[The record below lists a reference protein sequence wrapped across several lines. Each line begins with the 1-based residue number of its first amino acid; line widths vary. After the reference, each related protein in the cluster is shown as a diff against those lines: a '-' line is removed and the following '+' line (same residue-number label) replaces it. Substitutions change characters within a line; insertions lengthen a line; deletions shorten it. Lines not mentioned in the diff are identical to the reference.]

1 MERNSYHSIA
11 KMKFNKTNDL
21 EFIDM
26 GYSPEEENA
35 TDTFEMHFIELEKF
49 KIKNPECSTKLEQ
62 WLWLI
67 DGSKEDKIKMSAEE
81 NKEINKAVE
90 ELDKLSQDPK
100 EREKYEERE
109 WSIMRYNAEMET
121 NREIGEKIGEERGK
135 KTEKMKMIKKLFE
148 KNMKIDEIAEIVELN
163 VEEVKSIL
171 ENKK

>member
-1 MERNSYHSIA
+1 
-11 KMKFNKTNDL
+11 
-21 EFIDM
+21 
-26 GYSPEEENA
+26 
-35 TDTFEMHFIELEKF
+35 
-49 KIKNPECSTKLEQ
+49 
-62 WLWLI
+62 
-67 DGSKEDKIKMSAEE
+67 MSAEE

-135 KTEKMKMIKKLFE
+135 KIGEKTEKMRMIKRLFE
-148 KNMKIDEIAEIVELN
+148 KSMPISEIAEIVELS
-163 VEEVKSIL
+163 VEEVKSII

>member
-1 MERNSYHSIA
+1 
-11 KMKFNKTNDL
+11 
-21 EFIDM
+21 
-26 GYSPEEENA
+26 
-35 TDTFEMHFIELEKF
+35 
-49 KIKNPECSTKLEQ
+49 
-62 WLWLI
+62 
-67 DGSKEDKIKMSAEE
+67 MSAEE

-135 KTEKMKMIKKLFE
+135 KIGEKIGEERGKKTEKMKMIKKLFE

>member
-1 MERNSYHSIA
+1 M
-11 KMKFNKTNDL
+11 
-21 EFIDM
+21 
-26 GYSPEEENA
+26 P
-35 TDTFEMHFIELEKF
+35 
-49 KIKNPECSTKLEQ
+49 
-62 WLWLI
+62 
-67 DGSKEDKIKMSAEE
+67 AEE

-121 NREIGEKIGEERGK
+121 NREIGEKIGE
-135 KTEKMKMIKKLFE
+135 KTEKTRMIKRLFE
-148 KNMKIDEIAEIVELN
+148 KNMRIDEIAEIVELS

>member
-1 MERNSYHSIA
+1 
-11 KMKFNKTNDL
+11 
-21 EFIDM
+21 
-26 GYSPEEENA
+26 
-35 TDTFEMHFIELEKF
+35 
-49 KIKNPECSTKLEQ
+49 
-62 WLWLI
+62 
-67 DGSKEDKIKMSAEE
+67 MSAEE

-135 KTEKMKMIKKLFE
+135 KIGEERGKKTEKMKMIKKLFE

>member
-1 MERNSYHSIA
+1 
-11 KMKFNKTNDL
+11 
-21 EFIDM
+21 
-26 GYSPEEENA
+26 
-35 TDTFEMHFIELEKF
+35 
-49 KIKNPECSTKLEQ
+49 
-62 WLWLI
+62 
-67 DGSKEDKIKMSAEE
+67 MSAEE

-135 KTEKMKMIKKLFE
+135 KIGEKTEKMRIIKKLFE
-148 KNMKIDEIAEIVELN
+148 KSMPISEIAEIVELSI
-163 VEEVKSIL
+163 EEVKSIL

>member
-1 MERNSYHSIA
+1 
-11 KMKFNKTNDL
+11 
-21 EFIDM
+21 
-26 GYSPEEENA
+26 
-35 TDTFEMHFIELEKF
+35 
-49 KIKNPECSTKLEQ
+49 
-62 WLWLI
+62 
-67 DGSKEDKIKMSAEE
+67 MSAEE

-121 NREIGEKIGEERGK
+121 NREIGEK
-135 KTEKMKMIKKLFE
+135 TEKMRIIKKLFE
-148 KNMKIDEIAEIVELN
+148 KSMPISEIAEIVELS

>member
-1 MERNSYHSIA
+1 
-11 KMKFNKTNDL
+11 
-21 EFIDM
+21 
-26 GYSPEEENA
+26 
-35 TDTFEMHFIELEKF
+35 
-49 KIKNPECSTKLEQ
+49 
-62 WLWLI
+62 
-67 DGSKEDKIKMSAEE
+67 MSAEE

-100 EREKYEERE
+100 ERERYEERE

-135 KTEKMKMIKKLFE
+135 KIGEKTEKTRMIKRLFE
-148 KNMKIDEIAEIVELN
+148 KSMPISEIAEIVELS

>member
-1 MERNSYHSIA
+1 
-11 KMKFNKTNDL
+11 
-21 EFIDM
+21 
-26 GYSPEEENA
+26 
-35 TDTFEMHFIELEKF
+35 
-49 KIKNPECSTKLEQ
+49 
-62 WLWLI
+62 
-67 DGSKEDKIKMSAEE
+67 MSAEE

-100 EREKYEERE
+100 ERERYEERE

-163 VEEVKSIL
+163 VEEVKRIV

>member
-1 MERNSYHSIA
+1 
-11 KMKFNKTNDL
+11 
-21 EFIDM
+21 
-26 GYSPEEENA
+26 
-35 TDTFEMHFIELEKF
+35 
-49 KIKNPECSTKLEQ
+49 
-62 WLWLI
+62 
-67 DGSKEDKIKMSAEE
+67 MSAEE

-100 EREKYEERE
+100 ERERYEERE

-135 KTEKMKMIKKLFE
+135 KIGEKIGEKTEKTRMIKRLFE
-148 KNMKIDEIAEIVELN
+148 KSMPISEIAEIVELS

>member
-1 MERNSYHSIA
+1 
-11 KMKFNKTNDL
+11 
-21 EFIDM
+21 
-26 GYSPEEENA
+26 
-35 TDTFEMHFIELEKF
+35 
-49 KIKNPECSTKLEQ
+49 
-62 WLWLI
+62 
-67 DGSKEDKIKMSAEE
+67 MSAEE

-121 NREIGEKIGEERGK
+121 NREIGEKVGEERGRK
-135 KTEKMKMIKKLFE
+135 IEKMKMIKKLFE
-148 KNMKIDEIAEIVELN
+148 KNMKIDEIAEIVELS